1 VTPDTALTAV
11 IARCVAAGMVEARSP
26 LGVMNAS
33 QQRVNRSFSVL
44 PQGIGPSS
52 SPGRG
57 RPAVDGLRMTQTFK
71 IGLGHQIKP
80 GDGQEA
86 PSQALSDLHT
96 VMKYISANGTTLT
109 APGAIIFSPA
119 SHAYQGGGAFLITT
133 FTLQVTY
140 ELSLVI

>member
-57 RPAVDGLRMTQTFK
+57 RPAVE
-71 IGLGHQIKP
+71 LGHQIKP

-133 FTLQVTY
+133 FTLQVIY

>member
-1 VTPDTALTAV
+1 VTPAAALTAV
-11 IARCVAAGMVEARSP
+11 IGRLTAASLVQARSP

-44 PQGIGPSS
+44 PQGMAPSS

-57 RPAVDGLRMTQTFK
+57 KPTVDGLRMTQTFK
-71 IGLGHQIKP
+71 IELGHQIKP

-86 PSQALSDLHT
+86 PSQALTDLHT
-96 VMKYISANGTTLT
+96 AMKHISANGTTLT
-109 APGAIIFSPA
+109 TQGAIIFSPA

-133 FTLQVTY
+133 FTLNVTY